1 MSILNGLFCLSANT
15 KCAPLE
21 DREKLALSSTLMAPF
36 LKNLIKSPDAGFLYL
51 STCHRVEVY
60 GYGVD
65 PNLVLKSWTDAT
77 DANPES
83 IRTWRSSTALE
94 HFARVAGGLE
104 SEIIG
109 ENQIMGQ
116 VRSSLREAKEQNIL
130 TSPLNHML
138 QRGLRVARNIRN
150 ESRIGEGRENLSDLA
165 ITTLHEVFESLNDK
179 SFLIVGAGTM
189 SLLALER
196 LKSLKVSKITWIN
209 RSREKI
215 EAHPYARFCKIE
227 EFSKLAE
234 LVNTHD
240 VNFLATAAQHPI
252 LSRDILDR
260 APQSVKKLRTPNLKV
275 VLDLGLP
282 RNADPNLSELG
293 FIVRNVDDF
302 KEILDDQDAFQKERI
317 DFADKILKRDL
328 DEITRDFEL
337 ETIAPIKREFLG
349 KWKWLADE
357 ILLENSHNRVYNT
370 ERFWAKLGHVLM
382 TKANELGPYEGG
394 QFLKYLC
401 EGLDS
406 FEVAKGSQQVV
417 LNDPAEDTNVESA
430 VVSTIVSKEENE
442 NNFVNVL
449 PIRER

>member
-1 MSILNGLFCLSANT
+1 MSMLSKLFCLSASSKSAT
-15 KCAPLE
+15 LE
-21 DREKLALSSTLMAPF
+21 DREKLALAPALMVPF
-36 LKNLIKSPDAGFLYL
+36 LKNLAKEADTGFLYL

-60 GYGVD
+60 GHGAD
-65 PNLVLKSWTDAT
+65 PSLVTKLWTEAT
-77 DANPES
+77 DTRPEA
-83 IRTWRSSTALE
+83 IRCLRDAAALE
-94 HFARVAGGLE
+94 HFSRVAAGLE
-104 SEIIG
+104 SEILG

-116 VRSSLREAKEQNIL
+116 VRSSLREAKENCLL

-150 ESRIGEGRENLSDLA
+150 ESRVGEGRENLSDLA

-209 RSREKI
+209 RSRDKI

-227 EFSKLAE
+227 DFSNIAQ

-252 LSRDILDR
+252 LSKEILEK
-260 APQSVKKLRTPNLKV
+260 ASLNFKKTRMANLKV
-275 VLDLGLP
+275 ILDLGLP
-282 RNADPNLSELG
+282 RNAAPDLSELG
-293 FIVRNVDDF
+293 FILRNVDDF
-302 KEILDDQDAFQKERI
+302 KEILDDQDAFQKERVE
-317 DFADKILKRDL
+317 FADKVLKRDL
-328 DEITRDFEL
+328 EEIKRDFDL
-337 ETIAPIKREFLG
+337 ETIAPLKRDFLG

-357 ILLENSHNRVYNT
+357 ILLENSANRVYNT

-406 FEVAKGSQQVV
+406 FEVNETSRSNNASEQKPQNTTPTQ
-417 LNDPAEDTNVESA
+417 
-430 VVSTIVSKEENE
+430 ENE

>member
-1 MSILNGLFCLSANT
+1 MSMLSGLFCVSANT
-15 KCAPLE
+15 KCATLQ
-21 DREKLALSSTLMAPF
+21 DREKLALTPALMGPF
-36 LKNLIKSPDAGFLYL
+36 LKNLAKSPECGFLYL

-65 PNLVLKSWTDAT
+65 PNVLITSWADAT
-77 DANPES
+77 DANPQS
-83 IRTWRSSTALE
+83 LRVWRDTAALE
-94 HFARVAGGLE
+94 HFTRVAAGLE
-104 SEIIG
+104 SEIVG

-116 VRSSLREAKEQNIL
+116 VRTALREAKEKQLL

-138 QRGLRVARNIRN
+138 QRGLRVSRNIRTQ
-150 ESRIGEGRENLSDLA
+150 SRIGEGRENLSDLA
-165 ITTLHEVFESLNDK
+165 ITSLHEVFEDLNDK

-196 LKSLKVSKITWIN
+196 LKTLKVSQITWIN

-227 EFSKLAE
+227 DYSKLAQ

-240 VNFLATAAQHPI
+240 VNFLATGAQHPI
-252 LSRDILDR
+252 VTCDLLKSNS
-260 APQSVKKLRTPNLKV
+260 AAQNNKKIRKQNLKV
-275 VLDLGLP
+275 ILDLGLP
-282 RNADPNLSELG
+282 RNADPDVNELG

-302 KEILDDQDAFQKERI
+302 KEILDDQDALQKERI
-317 DFADKILKRDL
+317 EFAEKILKRDL
-328 DEITRDFEL
+328 DEITRDFDL
-337 ETIAPIKREFLG
+337 ESIAPLKREFLS

-357 ILLENSHNRVYNT
+357 ILLENSVNRVYNT

-401 EGLDS
+401 EGLDT
-406 FEVAKGSQQVV
+406 FEVVEEMKRQQK
-417 LNDPAEDTNVESA
+417 LQESP
-430 VVSTIVSKEENE
+430 TQEKDFI
-442 NNFVNVL
+442 NVL

>member
-1 MSILNGLFCLSANT
+1 MSMLSGLFCVSANT
-15 KCAPLE
+15 KCSSLE
-21 DREKLALSSTLMAPF
+21 DREKLSLAPALMGPF
-36 LKNLIKSPDAGFLYL
+36 LKNLIKNPESGFLYL

-60 GYGVD
+60 GYGID
-65 PNLVLKSWTDAT
+65 PNALIKAWTGAT
-77 DANPES
+77 DANPAS
-83 IRTWRSSTALE
+83 IRTWRDTAALE
-94 HFARVAGGLE
+94 HFARVAAGLE
-104 SEIIG
+104 SEIVG

-116 VRSSLREAKEQNIL
+116 VRTSLREAKEMNLL

-138 QRGLRVARNIRN
+138 QRGLRVSRNIRTQ
-150 ESRIGEGRENLSDLA
+150 SRIGEGRENLSDLA
-165 ITTLHEVFESLNDK
+165 ITTLHEVFESLSDK

-196 LKSLKVSKITWIN
+196 LKTLKVSQITWIN

-227 EFSKLAE
+227 DFSKLAQ

-240 VNFLATAAQHPI
+240 VNFLATGAQHPI
-252 LSRDILDR
+252 ITKDILEK
-260 APQSVKKLRTPNLKV
+260 AVASGNNKKFRKQNLKV

-282 RNADPNLSELG
+282 RNADPDVNELG

-302 KEILDDQDAFQKERI
+302 KEILVDQDALQKERI
-317 DFADKILKRDL
+317 DFAEKILKRDL
-328 DEITRDFEL
+328 DEITRDFDL
-337 ETIAPIKREFLG
+337 ESIAPLKREFLG

-357 ILLENSHNRVYNT
+357 ILLENSVNRVYNT

-406 FEVAKGSQQVV
+406 FEAAGEAKSPKQILQE
-417 LNDPAEDTNVESA
+417 DPTQD
-430 VVSTIVSKEENE
+430 KER
-442 NNFVNVL
+442 NFINVL